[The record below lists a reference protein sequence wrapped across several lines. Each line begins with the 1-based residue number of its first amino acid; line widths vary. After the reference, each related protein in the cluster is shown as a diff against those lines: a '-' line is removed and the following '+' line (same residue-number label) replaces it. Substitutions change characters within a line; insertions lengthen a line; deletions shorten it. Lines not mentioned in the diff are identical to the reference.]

1 MANLVTDMM
10 ATAREVGG
18 LPVVRDRE
26 CRFDIGLEDDVL
38 IFSNEAHPRTK
49 VHGAVAP
56 SPYHLASQG
65 DRAASHATAPGHLGP
80 RWWSGKQ
87 YQNLASRQKA
97 MEANASDRAL
107 K

>member
-10 ATAREVGG
+10 ATARQVGG
-18 LPVVRDRE
+18 LPVVGDRE